1 LKREPDGIDGLP
13 REGIRPPRSLGG
25 GNKLYKSLGS
35 GLWDT
40 VQAYLDAG
48 GDEAAQSRK
57 RGFLRTSLE
66 EGPMR
71 AAFTLHETKKH
82 EQEALVAP
90 LLQAER
96 GKKRNAERN
105 ATAAAIT
112 AAAAAA
118 ATSIAATTTNTPA
131 ATTPVSNA
139 VVVTQTDSKK
149 QTIVD
154 HVDKVQEELKL
165 QKEREEL
172 RKKEE
177 KERLLERERARERER
192 QSQLALQRHEEHERR
207 RIETERADAE

>member
-1 LKREPDGIDGLP
+1 
-13 REGIRPPRSLGG
+13 
-25 GNKLYKSLGS
+25 
-35 GLWDT
+35 
-40 VQAYLDAG
+40 
-48 GDEAAQSRK
+48 
-57 RGFLRTSLE
+57 
-66 EGPMR
+66 MR

-96 GKKRNAERN
+96 GNKRRLDEMALGLQELEHRLKTKTQRIKLASAARDKIITAERNAERN

-118 ATSIAATTTNTPA
+118 ATSTATSIAATTTNTPA

-192 QSQLALQRHEEHERR
+192 QSQLALQRHEEDERR